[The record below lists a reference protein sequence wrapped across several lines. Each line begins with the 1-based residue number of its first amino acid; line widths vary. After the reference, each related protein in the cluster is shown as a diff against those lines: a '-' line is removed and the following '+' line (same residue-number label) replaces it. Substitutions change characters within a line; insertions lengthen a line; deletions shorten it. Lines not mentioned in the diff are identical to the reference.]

1 MSMTITQPPS
11 AAAVCRFTLN
21 DEVNESSD
29 GDGIV
34 EARTETVVS
43 ETAIKKTTKKKVFF
57 L

>member
-43 ETAIKKTTKKKVFF
+43 ETAIKKTTKKKVF